1 MAPRESK
8 LTIECLSMNFTMDQ
22 LIHIK
27 VDGPPLLE
35 WEPKVTIK
43 LWLQDKCRQ
52 FNRRDDSEKSLPEPS
67 DMDPE
72 NELVFS
78 LDGWDEWL
86 QEVDATKFVSL

>member
-8 LTIECLSMNFTMDQ
+8 LTIEHLSMNFTMDQ
-22 LIHIK
+22 LIHIN

-35 WEPKVTIK
+35 WEPKDTIK
-43 LWLQDKCRQ
+43 LWLQDKRRW
-52 FNRRDDSEKSLPEPS
+52 FNLREDSEKSLPEPS

-78 LDGWDEWL
+78 LDGWEEWL
-86 QEVDATKFVSL
+86 QECDST